1 MSISSL
7 QSGPPIVRQA
17 HPMAFAAFL
26 EHSGVPADRLL
37 RRQGIAVFC
46 DDPGEFVLLHR
57 VWEFFEATAR
67 TVDPMLGWHVGRF
80 VGDHNL
86 AAGLLGRLEG
96 EPTLYEALKALVR
109 LASSESS
116 HLHIGIIE
124 RRTDILLFTHY
135 PMMKGLPAYPVSQAY
150 NLGVFVD
157 LIRHFV
163 GRIWVPEE
171 IGIEASE
178 APKVAEEI
186 FRGCRILTKQ
196 GFGYV
201 AVPRALLHSAV
212 SAPHPKARN
221 NDSLVLTKDFSFA
234 ETLGTLLHA
243 YLPGGYPSARLAASL
258 MDTSVTTLGR
268 KLADCG
274 TTYRSLVD
282 RVRFKAAKELL
293 ETTDMRVTD
302 VGLAIGFD
310 DSSNFAR
317 MFRRIGGLS
326 PREFRRASQKLLR

>member
-1 MSISSL
+1 MSISST

-26 EHSGVPADRLL
+26 EHSGIPADHLL
-37 RRQGIAVFC
+37 RQQGIAVFC

-57 VWEFFEATAR
+57 VWEFFEAAAR
-67 TVDPMLGWHVGRF
+67 SVDPMLGWHVGRF

-86 AAGLLGRLEG
+86 AASLLGRLEG
-96 EPTLYEALKALVR
+96 EPTLYEALKAFVR
-109 LASSESS
+109 LATSESS
-116 HLHIGIIE
+116 HLHIGIAE
-124 RRTDILLFTHY
+124 RRSDILLFTHY
-135 PMMKGLPAYPVSQAY
+135 PVMRGVPAYPVSQAY
-150 NLGVFVD
+150 NIGVFVD

-163 GRIWVPEE
+163 GRSWVPEE
-171 IGIEASE
+171 VGIESRE
-178 APKVAEEI
+178 APKVAEEM
-186 FRGCRILTKQ
+186 FPGCRILAQQ

-201 AVPRALLHSAV
+201 AVPRALLHSAAC
-212 SAPHPKARN
+212 APHPEARN
-221 NDSLVLTKDFSFA
+221 EDSLVLTKDFSFA

-243 YLPGGYPSARLAASL
+243 YLPGGYPSAQLAASL

-268 KLADCG
+268 RLANCG

-282 RVRFKAAKELL
+282 RVRFRAAKTLL
-293 ETTDMRVTD
+293 ENTDMRVTD

-317 MFRRIGGLS
+317 MFRRIAGLG
-326 PREFRRASQKLLR
+326 PREFRRASQEFLR